1 MEAKEWRPV
10 IEVLKDKCV
19 NCHRCIMVCPA
30 KMCNDGSGDI
40 VDHHANLCI
49 GCGECISACTHG
61 ARIGLDDFNA
71 FMGDLKQGK
80 DIIAIV
86 APAVA
91 ASFGGKYLEVNGLLK
106 SLGVKAVFD
115 VSFGAELTVKS
126 YVNYINKKNPL
137 TVIAQPCPTLVSFIE
152 MYRPELIPYLA
163 PADSPMMHT
172 MKMIKRYYPQYKNH
186 KIAAI
191 SPCFSKRREFD
202 ATGIGDYNVAFV
214 SISRHLENTGA
225 AIGSFPALEYDNP
238 SAERAVL
245 FSSPGGLMRTVQ
257 RYDKDV
263 TSHTRKIEG
272 VPEIYHY
279 FAYLSDSIKKG
290 NAPVYKLIDCLNCGM
305 GCNGGPA
312 TGNRGKHLDDVEC
325 LVERRHLE
333 MRKRYQP
340 NTLWKKL
347 FARNKLEKTLSAYW
361 EENLYYRS
369 YTDRSE
375 IFKKMVV
382 SPSNDAIEG
391 IFRRMHK
398 VTKEDLLNCG
408 ACGYKSCE
416 QMAVAII
423 NGLNKPENCRHYVEI
438 EKTMQIEQDTRE
450 KVNKVYDHTLEEM
463 HKSID
468 GLGDLSGRI
477 GETANYV
484 LSSSSAIEQMV
495 ENIKAIH
502 TNLEHNAAAVMKLN
516 ESSVEGKNRLHK
528 IGELIADVSAQSDA
542 LIEDCAVIGDIA
554 NQTSILGMNAS
565 IEAAHAGEAV
575 GKGFAVVAGEIRKLA
590 DNSGRQAV
598 EISESLKKIKELINS
613 SRDSSVQAQEQF
625 DAMASLIA
633 TVKNEEL
640 DIKNAMDSQN
650 SGGSQVLESLNEI
663 NSLIASIREAS
674 SALLASG
681 QTVVEDINSLKAV

>member
-1 MEAKEWRPV
+1 
-10 IEVLKDKCV
+10 
-19 NCHRCIMVCPA
+19 MVCPA

-40 VDHHANLCI
+40 VDHHASLCI

-61 ARIGLDDFNA
+61 ARTGIDDFES
-71 FMGDLKQGK
+71 FMGGLKAGQ

-91 ASFGGKYLEVNGLLK
+91 ASFNGKYLEVNGLLK
-106 SLGVKAVFD
+106 SLGVQAVFD

-126 YVNYINKKNPL
+126 YVNYINKKKPL

-163 PADSPMMHT
+163 PADSPMIHT
-172 MKMIKRYYPQYKNH
+172 MKMIKRYYPQYQNH

-202 ATGIGDYNVAFV
+202 AVGMGDYNVAFT
-214 SISRHLENTGA
+214 SISKYLEKSGA
-225 AIGSFPALEYDNP
+225 SIESFPAVDYDNP
-238 SAERAVL
+238 PAERAVL

-257 RYDKDV
+257 RYDKDI
-263 TSHTRKIEG
+263 TSRTRKIEG
-272 VPEIYHY
+272 PPEIYHY
-279 FAYLSDSIKKG
+279 FAYLSESIKKG

-325 LVERRHLE
+325 MVERRHLE
-333 MRKRYQP
+333 MRKRYAP

-347 FARNKLEKTLSAYW
+347 FGRNKLEKTLNAYW
-361 EENLYYRS
+361 DEDLYRRS

-375 IFKKMVV
+375 VFKKMVI
-382 SPSNDAIEG
+382 SPGREEIDAA
-391 IFRRMHK
+391 FRRMHK
-398 VTKEDLLNCG
+398 NTKEDLLNCG

-423 NGLNKPENCRHYVEI
+423 NGLNKPENCRYYVELQ
-438 EKTMQIEQDTRE
+438 KKLQMEQETKE
-450 KVNKVYDHTLEEM
+450 TLSKVYDHTLEEM

-468 GLGDLSGRI
+468 GLDALSGRI
-477 GETANYV
+477 GETAAYV
-484 LSSSSAIEQMV
+484 MRSSAAIEQMV
-495 ENIKAIH
+495 ENIRNIH
-502 TNLEHNAAAVMKLN
+502 TNLEHNAEAVVKLN
-516 ESSVEGKNRLHK
+516 ESSAEGKSRLHR
-528 IGELIADVSAQSDA
+528 IGELIADVSAQSDE
-542 LIEDCAVIGDIA
+542 LIEDCTVIGDIA
-554 NQTSILGMNAS
+554 DQTSILGMNAA

-598 EISESLKKIKELINS
+598 EISNSLKKIKELIDS
-613 SRDSSVQAQEQF
+613 SRESSIQAQEQF
-625 DAMASLIA
+625 DAMASLIDA
-633 TVKNEEL
+633 VKDEEL
-640 DIKNAMDSQN
+640 HIRNAMDAQN

-663 NSLIASIREAS
+663 NGLISSVKEAAA
-674 SALLASG
+674 ALLASG
-681 QTVVEDINSLKAV
+681 QSVIEDINSLKTM